1 MLEQQHANRLQE
13 KNPENKLERKH
24 QQWRHED
31 EIKFY
36 QSSKELDTDITQV
49 MIAQQRNPDK
59 LFQIINDNQTKT
71 EETSANIQFVDNI

>member
-1 MLEQQHANRLQE
+1 
-13 KNPENKLERKH
+13 
-24 QQWRHED
+24 
-31 EIKFY
+31 
-36 QSSKELDTDITQV
+36 